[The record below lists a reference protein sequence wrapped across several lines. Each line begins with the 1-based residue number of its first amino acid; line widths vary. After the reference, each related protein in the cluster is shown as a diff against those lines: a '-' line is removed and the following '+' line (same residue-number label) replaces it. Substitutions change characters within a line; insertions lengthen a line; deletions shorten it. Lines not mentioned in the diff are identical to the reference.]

1 MRREVGVYLDR
12 QLDGREDL
20 VVVGPCWR
28 GEVELFVSRVEMCEE
43 ECSEVDCT
51 GT

>member
-1 MRREVGVYLDR
+1 MRREVGVYLYR
-12 QLDGREDL
+12 QLNVGEDL

-28 GEVELFVSRVEMCEE
+28 REVELLILGVEMCEK